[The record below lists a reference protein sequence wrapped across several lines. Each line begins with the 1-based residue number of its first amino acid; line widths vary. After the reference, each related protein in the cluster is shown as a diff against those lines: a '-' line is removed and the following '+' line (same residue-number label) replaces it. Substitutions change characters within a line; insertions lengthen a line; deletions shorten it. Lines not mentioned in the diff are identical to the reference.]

1 MTHEAITSAFN
12 ELINIDAPV
21 AKLGT
26 GFNFTEGPIWHPVEQ
41 HLLFSDMPAD
51 KRRRWDHSGVQEVLQ
66 STNKANG
73 MTYDGDLNL
82 IICEHSTSSLVRLS
96 PEGKREVLC
105 SHFEGRELNSP
116 NDVIVRNDGSIYFTD
131 PTYGRLEYFG
141 VLRETQMGFQGVYR
155 LPPNHRP
162 GDEPELVSDRYMF
175 TQPNGLCF
183 SPCQKYIWVNDTEQ
197 ANIRFFEI
205 DDHGRLINS
214 RVFASGISDYNL
226 AGLPD
231 GMKCDQE
238 GNVWVTAPGGVWI
251 YSFHGQLIGK
261 VKVPEMVANLH
272 WGGANWKTLFMTS
285 ETSLY
290 AVETIVLPRQEPF
303 MLAGANPPPAFPN
316 AVAIKGSE
324 NASGDAIILDPSR
337 TVLIIQDMQNDVVI
351 EGGAF
356 ADSGSP
362 QHAKEQNVIANIQRL
377 ADACRNKGVLV
388 IHVHFICEPGHP
400 AMKQN
405 SPLAEGIIGANALV
419 RGTWGGAPVS
429 GLEPRHGDLIVEKMT
444 MSAWESG
451 RLENYIKGAGRDT
464 IINTGAW
471 TNMSIEHTARTG
483 ADKGYFV
490 ITPENA
496 CSTMN
501 AEWHNASINFAMG
514 NVAKVT
520 KVDDVIGAL
529 R

>member
-1 MTHEAITSAFN
+1 MVHEAIKTTFN
-12 ELINIDAPV
+12 SLMNVNAPV

-26 GFNFTEGPIWHPVEQ
+26 GFSFTEGPIWHPVEQ
-41 HLLFSDMPAD
+41 YLLFSDMPAD

-73 MTYDGDLNL
+73 MTFDADLNL
-82 IICEHSTSSLVRLS
+82 IICEHSTSSLVKLS
-96 PEGKREVLC
+96 PDGKREVLC

-141 VLRETQMGFQGVYR
+141 VPRETQMGFQGVYR
-155 LPPNHRP
+155 LSPHHRP
-162 GDEPELVSDRYMF
+162 GDEPELVSDRYTF

-205 DDHGRLINS
+205 DEHGCLING

-226 AGLPD
+226 KGLPD

-238 GNVWVTAPGGVWI
+238 GNIWVTAPGGVWI
-251 YSFHGQLIGK
+251 YSFHGELIGK
-261 VKVPEMVANLH
+261 IKVPEMVANLH

-290 AVETIVLPRQEPF
+290 AVETKVLPRLEPF
-303 MLAGANPPPAFPN
+303 MLAGQNPPPAFP
-316 AVAIKGSE
+316 
-324 NASGDAIILDPSR
+324 DAIAQKGANNLPGNGLMIDAAR

-351 EGGAF
+351 DGGAF

-362 QHAKEQNVIANIQRL
+362 QHAREQNVIANIQRL
-377 ADACRNKGVLV
+377 ADVCRSKDVLV
-388 IHVHFICEPGHP
+388 IHVYFICEPGHP

-405 SPLAEGIIGANALV
+405 SPLAEGVVGANALV

-429 GLEPRHGDLIVEKMT
+429 GLEPRNGDLIVEKMT

-490 ITPENA
+490 ITPEDA

-501 AEWHNASINFAMG
+501 AAWHNASINYAMG

>member
-1 MTHEAITSAFN
+1 MTHEAVTPAFHD
-12 ELINIDAPV
+12 LMDINAPV

-26 GFNFTEGPIWHPVEQ
+26 GFSFTEGPIWHPVEKY
-41 HLLFSDMPAD
+41 LLFSDMPED
-51 KRRRWDHSGVQEVLQ
+51 VRRRWDQNGIRTILQ

-73 MTYDGDLNL
+73 MTYDADLNL
-82 IICEHSTSSLVRLS
+82 IICEHATSSMVKLY
-96 PEGKREVLC
+96 PDGKREVLC

-131 PTYGRLEYFG
+131 PTYGRLEYYG
-141 VLRETQMGFQGVYR
+141 VPRDTQMGFQGIYR
-155 LPPNHRP
+155 LPPNHVA

-183 SPCQKYIWVNDTEQ
+183 SPCQKYMWVNDTAQ

-205 DDHGRLINS
+205 ADDGRLING
-214 RVFASGISDYNL
+214 RIFANGITDYNL

-238 GNVWVTAPGGVWI
+238 GNVWVTAPAGVWV
-251 YSFHGQLIGK
+251 YSFDGELIGK
-261 VKVPEMVANLH
+261 INVPEMVANMH
-272 WGGANWKTLFMTS
+272 WGGEGWNTLFMTS
-285 ETSLY
+285 STSLY
-290 AVETIVLPRQEPF
+290 AVNTKVLSRQEPF
-303 MLAGANPPPAFPN
+303 MVAGDNPPPAFPD
-316 AVAIKGSE
+316 AVPLKGTDDQSE
-324 NASGDAIILDPSR
+324 EIFSIDAKR
-337 TVLIIQDMQNDVVI
+337 AVLIIQDMQNDVVI
-351 EGGAF
+351 DGGAF
-356 ADSGSP
+356 AESGSP
-362 QHAKEQNVIANIQRL
+362 QHAREQNVIANIQRL
-377 ADACRNKGVLV
+377 ANECRRKGVLV
-388 IHVHFICEPGHP
+388 IHVHFICESGHP
-400 AMKQN
+400 AMKMN
-405 SPLAEGIIGANALV
+405 SPLLEGLIGANAVV
-419 RGTWGGAPVS
+419 RGTWGSAPVS
-429 GLEPRHGDLIVEKMT
+429 GLEPQTGDLVVEKMT

-471 TNMSIEHTARTG
+471 TNLSIEHTARTG
-483 ADKGYFV
+483 ADKGYY
-490 ITPENA
+490 IIAPEDA

-529 R
+529 S